1 MSISPGLFERHIR
14 VDGLTYDDVQAC
26 LEVAQDDQHHPER
39 RLTCAM
45 TVLTWVDT
53 QRWLR
58 EEAVERHRHDTER
71 DILRLQRKHQ
81 GLNLALLD
89 LNAILRCV
97 YLDWIEAKARLDRL
111 VAEHGT
117 LETLAKVEP
126 QPERLGRLR
135 TEPML
140 PLIDRRR
147 GGTVPADELFVE
159 LSRRITTWQ
168 AAVTLYHDAQRVLA
182 DRYNPKRDALTA
194 KIMGYARLIDGID
207 VLSLEILR
215 EAMAIECAEIYRD
228 MVRRHPI
235 DAWRVAQEHLRNPH
249 GELTDNTLRL
259 WYVQRQSLAER
270 IISDSALTQIAREH
284 DLLDDIAE
292 ATLLAGDPF
301 DHDLGV

>member
-1 MSISPGLFERHIR
+1 MSISPGLFERHVRVEGLSEEDIR
-14 VDGLTYDDVQAC
+14 AC
-26 LEVAQDDQHHPER
+26 HRVAEDDQHHPER

-58 EEAVERHRHDTER
+58 EEAVERHRHETER

-89 LNAILRCV
+89 LNAILRCL
-97 YLDWIEAKARLDRL
+97 YLDWIEAKARLDRM

-147 GGTVPADELFVE
+147 GGTVAASELFIE

-168 AAVTLYHDAQRVLA
+168 AAITLYHDAQRVLA

-194 KIMGYARLIDGID
+194 KIMAYARLIDGID

-215 EAMAIECAEIYRD
+215 EAMAIECAEIFRD
-228 MVRRHPI
+228 MTRRHPI

-249 GELTDNTLRL
+249 GEMTDNTLRL
-259 WYVQRQSLAER
+259 WYVQRQALAER
-270 IISDSALTQIAREH
+270 IIADPDLTLTARQH
-284 DLLDDIAE
+284 GLLDDIAE
-292 ATLLAGDPF
+292 STLMPGDPF
-301 DHDLGV
+301 DQDLGV